1 MTPRTTQPAQTLP
14 GDCVLLAR
22 QPVFDR
28 HERVVGFELSLT
40 ADTSPVAG
48 AAAASVVSTAFGDV
62 GLRRIVGDRRAYID
76 ASPQLVQ
83 QAAALGL
90 PPERVVLQLD
100 ADAVDTRLLQTA
112 GGLTRDGF
120 DLGVGG
126 WALAP
131 EFAPLLEL
139 ARVIKVKFDFGTLDL
154 ARLAPRRAELQA
166 RGVTLIATGLET
178 RGEYEECHRLGF
190 DGFQGGYLAEPSG
203 VPGRRTPTF
212 RLAALAAL
220 LDATGPGA
228 FEDIERLICQ
238 DAGLA
243 HRFLRL
249 ADSAFYT
256 ARDRVR
262 SVREALLRLGAGP
275 VRRWALLLLLAGLTD
290 SSSPTDRHLLG
301 VGLHR
306 ARLCELLVR
315 EDTAACPDRAFTAG
329 LLSILPALLHQP
341 LEPLLDE
348 LPVDERLSAA
358 LIGHHG
364 PEGVLLA
371 AALDYERGERAD
383 PGGHP
388 SLLAAISRIYAE
400 ALLWSDDTVRQLD

>member
-1 MTPRTTQPAQTLP
+1 MTPSTKHPDLTVP

-28 HERVVGFELSLT
+28 HERVVGFELSLKT
-40 ADTSPVAG
+40 DPSPVG
-48 AAAASVVSTAFGDV
+48 ETAAAGVVSTAFADL
-62 GLRRIVGDRRAYID
+62 GLRRVVGDRRAYID
-76 ASPQLVQ
+76 ASPELVA
-83 QAAALGL
+83 QAAGLRL
-90 PPERVVLQLD
+90 PPDRVVLQLD
-100 ADAVDTRLLQTA
+100 PNPVDTPLLETA
-112 GGLTRDGF
+112 GDLTRDGF
-120 DLGVGG
+120 GLGVGG

-139 ARVIKVKFDFGTLDL
+139 ASVIKVKFDFGTLDL
-154 ARLAPRRAELQA
+154 ARLATRRAELQA

-178 RGEYEECHRLGF
+178 RGEYAECLRLGF

-220 LDATGPGA
+220 LGATGPGA

-262 SVREALLRLGAGP
+262 SVRDALLRLGAGP
-275 VRRWALLLLLAGLTD
+275 VRRWAVLLVLAGLAD
-290 SSSPTDRHLLG
+290 SSSPAAHHLLG

-306 ARLCELLVR
+306 ARLCELLAR
-315 EDTAACPDRAFTAG
+315 EDAAACPDRAFTAG
-329 LLSILPALLHQP
+329 LLSVLPALLQQP
-341 LEPLLDE
+341 IEPLLDE

-358 LIGHHG
+358 LVGHRG
-364 PEGVLLA
+364 PEGALLA
-371 AALDYERGERAD
+371 AALAYERGERAD
-383 PGGHP
+383 LDGHP
-388 SLLAAISRIYAE
+388 TLLAAISRIYAE
-400 ALLWSDDTVRQLD
+400 SLLWADDTVGLLD